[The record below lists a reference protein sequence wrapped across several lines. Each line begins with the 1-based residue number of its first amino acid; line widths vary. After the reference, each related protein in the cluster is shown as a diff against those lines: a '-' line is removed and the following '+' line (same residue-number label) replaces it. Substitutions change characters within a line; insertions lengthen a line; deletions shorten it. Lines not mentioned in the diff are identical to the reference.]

1 MKNIE
6 KFYLI
11 NNKKEGYG
19 IMLIKNGSINID
31 FQKHDLRKG
40 DRIELI
46 LLFKLLIS
54 FIFII
59 FSLYK
64 LGLLFFDI

>member
-19 IMLIKNGSINID
+19 IMSNKNGSINID
-31 FQKHDLRKG
+31 FLKHDLRKG
-40 DRIELI
+40 DGIEII

-54 FIFII
+54 FIFIFFLHIII
-59 FSLYK
+59 F
-64 LGLLFFDI
+64 

>member
-40 DRIELI
+40 DGIETNKFIELI
-46 LLFKLLIS
+46 RKWKNEEF
-54 FIFII
+54 
-59 FSLYK
+59 
-64 LGLLFFDI
+64 